1 MKTMIT
7 AGRTAIL
14 AMALT
19 LVAACS
25 KGGDAGGDTGTAAAG
40 ATATTASGD
49 SMAGMD
55 HSNMPGMS
63 TTPAKDADQEFLR
76 MMVDHHEGMIQMMD
90 PAMDKASTQTAKA
103 DAKKLHDKQHQE
115 QDQMLAMLK
124 SSYSETKEPMV
135 MPDNKQMVD
144 DLANTPAGPAYD
156 KKMYQHVIMHH
167 QQAVKMVNDFQSRLT
182 KPELKQMAEKMKADQ
197 QKEIEE
203 FQRKAS
209 S

>member
-7 AGRTAIL
+7 AGRTAL
-14 AMALT
+14 FVMVLT
-19 LVAACS
+19 VAAACS

-40 ATATTASGD
+40 ATATTASSD

-76 MMVDHHEGMIQMMD
+76 MMVDHHEGLIQMMD
-90 PAMDKASTQTAKA
+90 PAMEKASTQTAKA

-115 QDQMLAMLK
+115 QDQMIGMLK

-167 QQAVKMVNDFQSRLT
+167 QQAIKMINDFQPRLT
-182 KPELKQMAEKMKADQ
+182 KPELKQMTEKMKADQ
-197 QKEIEE
+197 QKEIQE
-203 FQRKAS
+203 FERKAS
-209 S
+209 A